1 MYLNLLEKEEA
12 DTWDAEEQLHA
23 LARWSA
29 LSAAEQGHR
38 RSGRGAVIVPW
49 PPEKQLSVSFV
60 PEAAC
65 APLGLEVMNRVAG
78 YDPSSQFVMIFL
90 MADGHVDAY
99 TYHIPRHGVGRAAVT
114 VH

>member
-1 MYLNLLEKEEA
+1 MYLNLLDRDET

-29 LSAAEQGHR
+29 LSAAEQGHLH
-38 RSGRGAVIVPW
+38 SGRGAVIVPW

-65 APLGLEVMNRVAG
+65 APLGLDVMSRVAS

-90 MADGHVDAY
+90 TADGSVDAY
-99 TYHIPRHGVGRAAVT
+99 TYHIPRQNLVRTGAT

>member
-1 MYLNLLEKEEA
+1 MYLNILDREETDA
-12 DTWDAEEQLHA
+12 WDAEEQLHA

-38 RSGRGAVIVPW
+38 HSGRGAVIVPW
-49 PPEKQLSVSFV
+49 PPEKQLSVSFI

-65 APLGLEVMNRVAG
+65 APLGLEVMSRVAR

-90 MADGHVDAY
+90 TADGHADAY
-99 TYHIPRHGVGRAAVT
+99 TYHIPRQVPSRGGPT